1 MENRKIVQAGR
12 LLPRI
17 FPTREVPIL
26 NSAVLFI
33 VTVLIWGTSWIAIA
47 LQIGPVPISVSVFY
61 RIALAAIV
69 LLLALAVTRRLKFP
83 AQWRFVVLQ
92 ALCLFSLN
100 FVALYNA
107 AAVIPS
113 GLLSVVFSL
122 ASIFNTLNARI
133 FFGEKITLRIVL
145 AGVLGVCGLVLLF
158 WDSLA
163 ISFNPDTLRGVGW
176 ALVGTMIFSWGN
188 MASRRNSASGTTPI
202 ISNAWGMGIG
212 AGVLLLLALAT
223 RQQLVVPVDPTYL
236 AALLYLAVF
245 ASVVGFTTYLMLVS
259 EIGSAQAGYATVVF
273 PVVALVI
280 STFFEGYQWTATAVS
295 GVTLALLGNLVMF
308 GKTSRDRTGRHKMLT

>member
-1 MENRKIVQAGR
+1 MQAR
-12 LLPRI
+12 HPR
-17 FPTREVPIL
+17 PLVALAREVRIL
-26 NSAVLFI
+26 NSVVLFV

-47 LQIGPVPISVSVFY
+47 LQIGPVPVSVSVFY
-61 RIALAAIV
+61 RIALAAII
-69 LLLALAVTRRLKFP
+69 LLLALAVTKRLKFP

-92 ALCLFSLN
+92 AICLFSLN

-107 AAVIPS
+107 AALLPS

-122 ASIFNTLNARI
+122 ASIFNALNARVL
-133 FFGEKITLRIVL
+133 FGEKITLRVVL

-158 WDSLA
+158 WESLA

-202 ISNAWGMGIG
+202 IANAWGMGIG
-212 AGVLLLLALAT
+212 AGILLLLALAT
-223 RQQLVVPVDPTYL
+223 RQQLVAPTDPTYL
-236 AALLYLAVF
+236 TALLYLAVF
-245 ASVVGFTTYLMLVS
+245 ASVIGFTTYLMLVS
-259 EIGSAQAGYATVVF
+259 QIGSAQAGYATVIF

-280 STFFEGYQWTATAVS
+280 STFFEGYEWTITAFL
-295 GVTLALLGNLVMF
+295 GVALTLLGNAVMF
-308 GKTSRDRTGRHKMLT
+308 GKFGRNRTGKIHKLT